1 MPTPDQI
8 QEQVQLERDA
18 ISQGL
23 KKLHDNTKQLED
35 KQYAS
40 ASVYGVASIDVL
52 IPLLVERI
60 KRTSNR
66 IHEGRTGVAF
76 KEIQHYL
83 QDVEPEAA
91 ACIASKVTFD
101 KVFSYKDDSNLLTM

>member
-23 KKLHDNTKQLED
+23 KKLHDNTEQLEK

-60 KRTSNR
+60 KRTTEYAIYR
-66 IHEGRTGVAF
+66 GKT
-76 KEIQHYL
+76 
-83 QDVEPEAA
+83 
-91 ACIASKVTFD
+91 C
-101 KVFSYKDDSNLLTM
+101 LLYTSPSPRD